1 MRFTVDQLNA
11 ARDAHRHRGTT
22 GGKGNARTMTATEV
36 RERDTGLDCHALAL
50 ANVASIWA
58 EFRSW
63 SRNERIRP
71 LGDYVPETD
80 FPF

>member
-22 GGKGNARTMTATEV
+22 GGKGNARTI
-36 RERDTGLDCHALAL
+36 GLDCHALAL

-71 LGDYVPETD
+71 LGDYVPATD